1 SPYLG
6 SDAAAQKKERRPAGH
21 RLVKD
26 GVVVG
31 EQPSVVRSLSRAAPG
46 RRLHHPVRADW
57 APDVRS
63 HLPSDII
70 HYTRTSPPPLLPLF
84 RSEHQLHL
92 LGELFV
98 YAAQARSVAELAAAT
113 GIPQATVSQEVARLD
128 EAGLVRS
135 ARRGRL
141 RLVEA
146 NDRLPYYPELRSLLL
161 KTIGP
166 AAVLSRELA
175 GAGGIDRAFIFGSW
189 AARYHGEPG
198 PAPNDI
204 DLMVI
209 GEPDLDEL
217 YAACRR
223 AEAEIHLDVNPV
235 VRSKSEWR
243 HRGSGFLAGVRKG
256 PTVSVAGTS

>member
-1 SPYLG
+1 
-6 SDAAAQKKERRPAGH
+6 
-21 RLVKD
+21 
-26 GVVVG
+26 
-31 EQPSVVRSLSRAAPG
+31 LS
-46 RRLHHPVRADW
+46 
-57 APDVRS
+57 
-63 HLPSDII
+63 SDII
-70 HYTRTSPPPLLPLF
+70 HHTRTSSPPLLPIF

-98 YAAQARSVAELAAAT
+98 YAAHARSVAELAAAT
-113 GIPQATVSQEVARLD
+113 DIPQATVSREVARLD

-135 ARRGRL
+135 VRRGRL

-146 NDRLPYYPELRSLLL
+146 NDRLPYYHELRSLLL

-166 AAVLSRELA
+166 AAVLTRELA
-175 GAGGIDRAFIFGSW
+175 GVEGIDGAFIFGSW

-217 YAACRR
+217 YAACGR

-243 HRGSGFLAGVRKG
+243 HRGSGFLADVRKG
-256 PTVSVAGTS
+256 PTVSVVGGP